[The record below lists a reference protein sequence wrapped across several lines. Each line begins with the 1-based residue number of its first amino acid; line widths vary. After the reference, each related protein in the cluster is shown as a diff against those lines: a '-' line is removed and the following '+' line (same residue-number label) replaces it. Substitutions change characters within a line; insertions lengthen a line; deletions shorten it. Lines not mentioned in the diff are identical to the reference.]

1 MGKMFVIPFTATVTA
16 AGGDTDLWEFLPA
29 TNNPILLRMVRLG
42 QISEVADAAEE
53 GLRISIK
60 RLRATVTGGSGGSA
74 DAPEDLFEAGQAPAF
89 AGETNNTTV
98 ATTSGDTE
106 ILDEIGWINR
116 QSPFDTW
123 YPDERFCPRAIS
135 GEALVIRLETT
146 LADDMTFV
154 GNVVVEEL

>member
-16 AGGDTDLWEFLPA
+16 AGGDTDLWEVLPA
-29 TNNPILLRMVRLG
+29 SGRPVLLRMIRLG

-53 GLRISIK
+53 GLRVTVK

-74 DAPEDLFEAGQAPAF
+74 DAPEDLFEANQAPAF
-89 AGETNNTTV
+89 AGEINNTTV

-106 ILDEIGWINR
+106 ILEEIGWINR
-116 QSPFDTW
+116 MSPLDIW

-135 GEALVIRLETT
+135 GEALVVRLETT

-154 GNVVVEEL
+154 GNIVFEEL